1 VTLSHLAGPLAW
13 LNRTRDCPDRFGLPT
28 GPEPE
33 ENPKVAKALRCRLRL
48 HAWEDRE
55 NPETRDHYQVCIRCD
70 AYRDKGQV
78 APGAGAAGVTGM
90 GFG

>member
-1 VTLSHLAGPLAW
+1 MTLSHLAGPLAW
-13 LNRTRDCPDRFGLPT
+13 LNRTRDCPDRSGLPT
-28 GPEPE
+28 EPEPE

-55 NPETRDHYQVCIRCD
+55 NPETRERFQVCVRCD
-70 AYRDKGQV
+70 AYRDKGRV